1 MNRVNFTA
9 EYCFLKPLLG
19 KKLQYLTNQHVCVS
33 RFLLQESLKHYT
45 VLHLLLRNQ

>member
-19 KKLQYLTNQHVCVS
+19 KKLQYLTNQHVLADFCC
-33 RFLLQESLKHYT
+33 KNH
-45 VLHLLLRNQ
+45 